1 MKSLENLKHKIEQY
15 VVMISIRILTKIS
28 LVLYFSYFSYGNV
41 LAQTNECPEIPSQEL
56 TISPKEI
63 PLFSTPDSD
72 GEVAYIA
79 KDNET
84 LQLLEPTAQYMDGI
98 CWYRVQAPERIPQ
111 SELWL
116 AAQKEEKTLE
126 NSPLPTEL
134 LTSPEPIFQPAPI
147 VTKSPRPRFKPT
159 PQKREIKQ
167 SSPSVSDIPQD
178 QPLMPSINQEF
189 QNQFLI
195 TFFLVFFFF
204 VGSCAGLIAFFFVLS
219 LSAQNKKLLKK
230 LQASIEFSH
239 KEAKKVDVLSQ
250 KIINLEKKLLVKP
263 KPKPIAPELID
274 LEIINLLRTKG
285 PISLS
290 QIQSFSQHSSAL
302 LKQRINLLIKESLV
316 YPQPIFDTI
325 IYSSLPLS
333 ESSIQLVNL
342 IVQFNTQNLDY
353 FQNSQF
359 RFLTLIL
366 QQLDNPQP
374 LQLEECSDPLSAP
387 YLMTQIEEDSWLI
400 PNIISSEIAQVMR
413 TLGDRPEI
421 FTVVSGTGSLYLIRP
436 AKLQQI
442 QANSWTIAESGEC
455 QWLNSYS
462 LS

>member
-1 MKSLENLKHKIEQY
+1 
-15 VVMISIRILTKIS
+15 MIVSIRIFTKIS

-41 LAQTNECPEIPSQEL
+41 LAQSNECPEIPSQQL

-63 PLFSTPDSD
+63 PLFSTPDSN

-98 CWYRVQAPERIPQ
+98 CWYRVQAPDGIPQ

-116 AAQKEEKTLE
+116 AAQKEEKTPE
-126 NSPLPTEL
+126 NSPLSAPEPTEL

-178 QPLMPSINQEF
+178 QPLMPSTNHEF

-195 TFFLVFFFF
+195 TFFLGFFLF

-219 LSAQNKKLLKK
+219 LSAQNKKLLQR

-239 KEAKKVDVLSQ
+239 KEAKKIDVLSQ
-250 KIINLEKKLLVKP
+250 KIINLEKKILVKP

-290 QIQSFSQHSSAL
+290 QIQSFSQNSPAL
-302 LKQRINLLIKESLV
+302 LKQRINLLIKESLI
-316 YPQPIFDTI
+316 YPQPIFDTT
-325 IYSSLPLS
+325 IYSLSPPS
-333 ESSIQLVNL
+333 ESSIQLVSL
-342 IVQFNTQNLDY
+342 IVQFNAQNLDY

-374 LQLEECSDPLSAP
+374 PQLEECSDHLSAP
-387 YLMTQIEEDSWLI
+387 YLMTQIEEESWLI
-400 PNIISSEIAQVMR
+400 PNIMSPEIAKIMR

-421 FTVVSGTGSLYLIRP
+421 FTVVSGSGSLYLIKP
-436 AKLQQI
+436 AKLKQI
-442 QANSWTIAESGEC
+442 QINHWTITESGEC

-462 LS
+462 IS